1 MKLQQLCMMAYL
13 FCLSLAEITQL
24 NMFSS
29 EYPGSPVPSVN
40 KAWDTRGP
48 VNNMALSQMVQ
59 TQAIIWVSIFMVIIV
74 LASACALYTIDDPKT
89 RDSLL
94 YAKFLTNMKDK

>member
-29 EYPGSPVPSVN
+29 EYPGSNIPSVN

-48 VNNMALSQMVQ
+48 VNNMALG
-59 TQAIIWVSIFMVIIV
+59 
-74 LASACALYTIDDPKT
+74 
-89 RDSLL
+89 
-94 YAKFLTNMKDK
+94 